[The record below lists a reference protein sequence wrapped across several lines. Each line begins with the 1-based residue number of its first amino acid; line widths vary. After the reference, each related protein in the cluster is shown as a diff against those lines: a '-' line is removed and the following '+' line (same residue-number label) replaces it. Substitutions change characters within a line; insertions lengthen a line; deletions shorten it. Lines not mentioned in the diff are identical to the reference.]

1 MSQPAPRD
9 FGHVSSPSI
18 PLGPSSGQ
26 GMTRPGASVPIRL
39 NMTAQEMAVIEQTLS
54 KFVGPMARMLV
65 RKETTRHSNY
75 RDFIVAV
82 AAHVDQSAQREVFM
96 QAIALALPSRKT

>member
-1 MSQPAPRD
+1 MSR
-9 FGHVSSPSI
+9 
-18 PLGPSSGQ
+18 
-26 GMTRPGASVPIRL
+26 R
-39 NMTAQEMAVIEQTLS
+39 NN
-54 KFVGPMARMLV
+54 
-65 RKETTRHSNY
+65 RHGNQDHPNY